1 MCMFVRAW
9 WGWGGVSRIRVSSA
23 GGRYLSNGIREVME
37 LSHMDIWGKS
47 ILCRGRVN
55 KNSEARACLECLE
68 NREVNMA
75 ETLSGRRIVEDD
87 FRKVTVA

>member
-55 KNSEARACLECLE
+55 
-68 NREVNMA
+68 
-75 ETLSGRRIVEDD
+75 
-87 FRKVTVA
+87 